1 MNTLCTA
8 VIQKFLAL
16 SRQALLVPA
25 LAAQSG
31 AVIAHVVDVQQADV
45 THRCQGCGVNEGLM

>member
-1 MNTLCTA
+1 MKTLCTD

-31 AVIAHVVDVQQADV
+31 VVIAHVGDVQQGDA
-45 THRCQGCGVNEGLM
+45 THRCQGAGSMST